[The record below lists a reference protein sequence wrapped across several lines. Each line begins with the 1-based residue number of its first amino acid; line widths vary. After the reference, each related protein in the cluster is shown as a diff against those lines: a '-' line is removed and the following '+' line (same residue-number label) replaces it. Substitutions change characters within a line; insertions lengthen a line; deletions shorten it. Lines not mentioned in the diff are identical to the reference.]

1 MVNRDSQ
8 PDESSKDIDAVR
20 RRCAASGQLS
30 GGPRDVA
37 GIATASDSPT
47 ISAAGLPRPGSAT
60 GLPWSSAAAG
70 LCWSRIRR
78 TNRRATA
85 VAAGGGA
92 AAARGRDGVDT
103 GLLELGR
110 RLGVGA
116 GPLCRPTL
124 CSCRLGSRSVAPTTR
139 QLGLGPGTLAALGYE
154 LPAPGAGYT
163 VTVRGLVLMC
173 SIGIRR
179 REREQRQRVRI
190 SVDLIATAAASFPG
204 DDRRR
209 VINYE
214 KVVAAIREIA
224 RSGHIDL
231 CEGFAE
237 RICAACFADTRVE
250 RVRVWVEKLDVFSDA
265 EGVGAML
272 ERTRPL
278 SGASD
283 RSP

>member
-1 MVNRDSQ
+1 M
-8 PDESSKDIDAVR
+8 
-20 RRCAASGQLS
+20 G
-30 GGPRDVA
+30 A
-37 GIATASDSPT
+37 GSLCRPSLPSRGLGARSLEPT
-47 ISAAGLPRPGSAT
+47 TRH
-60 GLPWSSAAAG
+60 
-70 LCWSRIRR
+70 
-78 TNRRATA
+78 
-85 VAAGGGA
+85 
-92 AAARGRDGVDT
+92 
-103 GLLELGR
+103 
-110 RLGVGA
+110 LGVG
-116 GPLCRPTL
+116 R
-124 CSCRLGSRSVAPTTR
+124 
-139 QLGLGPGTLAALGYE
+139 GTLAALGYE
-154 LPAPGAGYT
+154 PPAPAAGYT

-190 SVDLIATAAASFPG
+190 SVDLIATAAAAFPR

-209 VINYE
+209 VVNYE

-237 RICAACFADTRVE
+237 RICTACFVDTRVE

-278 SGASD
+278 SGAGD

>member
-1 MVNRDSQ
+1 MI
-8 PDESSKDIDAVR
+8 E
-20 RRCAASGQLS
+20 RC
-30 GGPRDVA
+30 PEPP
-37 GIATASDSPT
+37 ATA
-47 ISAAGLPRPGSAT
+47 
-60 GLPWSSAAAG
+60 
-70 LCWSRIRR
+70 
-78 TNRRATA
+78 
-85 VAAGGGA
+85 
-92 AAARGRDGVDT
+92 
-103 GLLELGR
+103 
-110 RLGVGA
+110 
-116 GPLCRPTL
+116 
-124 CSCRLGSRSVAPTTR
+124 APS
-139 QLGLGPGTLAALGYE
+139 
-154 LPAPGAGYT
+154 AGYT

-179 REREQRQRVRI
+179 REREHKQRVRV
-190 SVDLIATAAASFPG
+190 SVDLVAATAAAYPG

-214 KVVAAIREIA
+214 KVVAAIREVA
-224 RSGHIDL
+224 RAGHIDL

-278 SGASD
+278 SRVSD